1 MEFLCCRHKLGYKL
15 KLSLV
20 IICGFVY
27 KSDGPVPVTDV
38 NKIYR
43 QKLGEDVLVKRA

>member
-1 MEFLCCRHKLGYKL
+1 MELLCCRHKLGDKL
-15 KLSLV
+15 LSLV
-20 IICGFVY
+20 IICGLVY
-27 KSDGPVPVTDV
+27 KSYGPVPVTDV